1 VSTARVRLGVLL
13 RPALVGAALVA
24 VLVPATAA
32 KADPTPSQIA
42 SQISSES
49 ERLEQVVEQYNKVTE
64 DLKASQAAAAGLA
77 AQLQPLSVQLDEASK
92 IVSQLAVRAYQGGT
106 IAELSAMFAA
116 TDPSRVIDQMT
127 TLDQVS
133 RIERTRI
140 ASATEA
146 KTRFDAE
153 SARLTQVIADQTAQ
167 QQALD
172 AQKAEIDA
180 NLAKLNELKRQVN
193 VQTQS
198 SGTRY
203 TGPIPAVS
211 GAAGI
216 AVSFAYNAIG
226 TPYVWAGA
234 SPSGYDC
241 SGLTMAA
248 WGAAGVSLP
257 HNAAMQWNKLPH
269 ISRDALAPGDLVFYS
284 SLGHV
289 GIYVGDGQ
297 IIHAP
302 TFGDHVRLASVDVM
316 PPYGY
321 ARPG

>member
-1 VSTARVRLGVLL
+1 VSTARMRLGVLL
-13 RPALVGAALVA
+13 RPALVGAALMA
-24 VLVPATAA
+24 VLMPATAA

-49 ERLEQVVEQYNKVTE
+49 ARLEQVVEQYNKVTE
-64 DLKASQAAAAGLA
+64 DLKASQAAADQLA
-77 AQLQPLSVQLDEASK
+77 AQIQPLSVQLTEASK
-92 IVSQLAVRAYQGGT
+92 LVSQLAVRAYQGGAA
-106 IAELSAMFAA
+106 AELSAMFAV
-116 TDPSRVIDQMT
+116 TDPATVVDRMT
-127 TLDQVS
+127 TMDQVS
-133 RIERTRI
+133 RIERNRI
-140 ASATEA
+140 TAATDA

-153 SARLTQVIADQTAQ
+153 STKLSQTIADQTAQ

-172 AQKAEIDA
+172 AQKKEIDA
-180 NLAKLNELKRQVN
+180 NLAQLNELKRKVN
-193 VQTQS
+193 GQTQS
-198 SGTRY
+198 GGARY
-203 TGPIPAVS
+203 TGPIPSVS
-211 GAAGI
+211 GAAGV

-248 WGAAGVSLP
+248 WAAAGVSLP

-269 ISRDALAPGDLVFYS
+269 IGRASLAPGDLVFYS
-284 SLGHV
+284 GLNHV

>member
-1 VSTARVRLGVLL
+1 VRLGVLV

-49 ERLEQVVEQYNKVTE
+49 TRLEQVVEQYNKVTE

-77 AQLQPLSVQLDEASK
+77 AQLQPLGVQLDEASK
-92 IVSQLAVRAYQGGT
+92 LVSQLAVRAYQGGAV
-106 IAELSAMFAA
+106 AELSAMFAV
-116 TDPSRVIDQMT
+116 TDPTKVIDQMT

-153 SARLTQVIADQTAQ
+153 SARLAQVIADQTAQ

-172 AQKAEIDA
+172 AQKTEIDA
-180 NLAKLNELKRQVN
+180 NLARLNELKRKVN
-193 VQTQS
+193 SQTQS
-198 SGTRY
+198 SAARY

-234 SPSGYDC
+234 SANGYDC

-248 WGAAGVSLP
+248 WGAAGVYLP

-284 SLGHV
+284 GLNHV
-289 GIYVGDGQ
+289 AIYVGDGQ

-321 ARPG
+321 GRPG

>member
-1 VSTARVRLGVLL
+1 MSTARMRLGVLV
-13 RPALVGAALVA
+13 RPALVGAAVLAA
-24 VLVPATAA
+24 VIPATAA
-32 KADPTPSQIA
+32 KADPSPSEIA
-42 SQISSES
+42 SQITSES
-49 ERLEQVVEQYNKVTE
+49 TRLEQVVEQYNKVTE
-64 DLKASQAAAAGLA
+64 DLKASQAASDQLA
-77 AQLQPLSVQLDEASK
+77 TEIQPLATKLDEASEL
-92 IVSQLAVRAYQGGT
+92 VSQLAIQAYQGG
-106 IAELSAMFAA
+106 AVAQLSAVFAA
-116 TDPSRVIDQMT
+116 TNPTGVIERMT

-133 RIERTRI
+133 RIERNRI

-153 SARLTQVIADQTAQ
+153 STRLTQLIAEQTAQ
-167 QQALD
+167 QQALV
-172 AQKAEIDA
+172 AQKTEIDA
-180 NLAKLNELKRQVN
+180 NLARLNELKRQVN
-193 VQTQS
+193 TQIQS
-198 SGTRY
+198 SGARY

-257 HNAAMQWNKLPH
+257 HNAAMQWNRLPH

-284 SLGHV
+284 GLGHV

>member
-1 VSTARVRLGVLL
+1 MSTARVRLGVLL

-49 ERLEQVVEQYNKVTE
+49 ARLEQVVEQYNKVTE
-64 DLKASQAAAAGLA
+64 DLKASQTAAAGLA
-77 AQLQPLSVQLDEASK
+77 AQLQPLGAQLDEASK
-92 IVSQLAVRAYQGGT
+92 IVSQLAVRAYQGGA
-106 IAELSAMFAA
+106 IAELSAMFAV
-116 TDPSRVIDQMT
+116 TEPTKVIDQMT

-133 RIERTRI
+133 RVERTRI

-146 KTRFDAE
+146 KSRFDAE

-172 AQKAEIDA
+172 AQKTEIDA
-180 NLAKLNELKRQVN
+180 NLAKLNELKRKVN

-198 SGTRY
+198 SGARY

-234 SPSGYDC
+234 SANGYDC

-248 WGAAGVSLP
+248 WGAAGVALP

-269 ISRDALAPGDLVFYS
+269 IGRDALAPGDLVFYS
-284 SLGHV
+284 GLGHV

-302 TFGDHVRLASVDVM
+302 SFGDHVRLASVDVM